1 VAVEGAKQTKPFHFP
16 AGQVFAHGTFS
27 HYILDNQSRH
37 PSPRLMKP
45 TQPTFFVM
53 IALIGG
59 LAIFSSTLS
68 KTPVLPLFAQSLHAS
83 PAEIGWI
90 VMASTLPGILISFPA
105 GALSDYLGSRRL
117 LLASLVVFATAPFLY
132 LLIHSAWQLMAVRF
146 YHGFATAIFG
156 TVASAAIAERYT
168 ADRAARLS
176 TFSSITIVGR
186 SIAPFLGGALIS
198 LASFHA
204 VYIACAISG
213 VLALAAGLL
222 LRAGESVPTTKR
234 ERPHFWASLAAVLRE
249 RGIMLVSLI
258 EAAQYLVF
266 GAIEAFL
273 ALFAASLGIPPWQIG
288 IILGVQLISIV
299 FAKPLMGRVSDRVGR
314 RQVIIPGLL
323 VGAASIV
330 LLPYAPNFIGLSL
343 LSLIFGIGFATVTSS
358 TSALVADLTRN
369 GRYGSSM
376 GVLRTVMDVGQ
387 SIGPVLTG
395 WMVGVAGY
403 GSAFTLLAAILVLAA
418 LSLGLLF
425 REA

>member
-1 VAVEGAKQTKPFHFP
+1 MKSA
-16 AGQVFAHGTFS
+16 
-27 HYILDNQSRH
+27 R
-37 PSPRLMKP
+37 PS
-45 TQPTFFVM
+45 FFVL

-59 LAIFSSTLS
+59 LAILSSTLS
-68 KTPVLPLFAQSLHAS
+68 KTPVLPLFAHSLHAT

-90 VMASTLPGILISFPA
+90 VMASTIPGILISYPA

-132 LLIHSAWQLMAVRF
+132 LLVGTAEQLMAVRF

-156 TVASAAIAERYT
+156 TVATAAIAERYS

-176 TFSSITIVGR
+176 TYSSVTIVGR
-186 SIAPFLGGALIS
+186 SIAPFLGGSLIS

-213 VLALAAGLL
+213 VLALGAGLL
-222 LRAGESVPTTKR
+222 LRDHAPGPKAKLEL
-234 ERPHFWASLAAVLRE
+234 PHFWASLTTVLRD
-249 RGIMLVSLI
+249 RSIMLVSLV

-266 GAIEAFL
+266 GAVEAFL
-273 ALFAASLGIPPWQIG
+273 ALYASSLDIPAWEIG
-288 IILGVQLISIV
+288 VILGVQLVSIV
-299 FAKPLMGRVSDRVGR
+299 FAKPLMGKISDRVGR
-314 RQVIIPGLL
+314 RRVILPGLL
-323 VGAASIV
+323 IGAASV
-330 LLPYAPNFIGLSL
+330 ALLPFAPSFIGLSV
-343 LSLIFGIGFATVTSS
+343 LSLMFGIGFATVTSS
-358 TSALVADLTRN
+358 TSALVADLTRD

-418 LSLGLLF
+418 IMLALLL
-425 REA
+425 RDA

>member
-1 VAVEGAKQTKPFHFP
+1 MKA
-16 AGQVFAHGTFS
+16 AH
-27 HYILDNQSRH
+27 
-37 PSPRLMKP
+37 
-45 TQPTFFVM
+45 PTFFVL

-68 KTPVLPLFAQSLHAS
+68 KTPVLPLFAHSLHAS

-90 VMASTLPGILISFPA
+90 VMASTIPGILISYPA
-105 GALSDYLGSRRL
+105 GALSDHLGKRRL

-132 LLIHSAWQLMAVRF
+132 LLVSTAGQLMAVRF

-176 TFSSITIVGR
+176 TYSSVTIVGR
-186 SIAPFLGGALIS
+186 SIAPFLGGTLIS

-213 VLALAAGLL
+213 VLALTAGLL
-222 LRAGESVPTTKR
+222 LRDHVYARPGAPPPTTKL
-234 ERPHFWASLAAVLRE
+234 ELPHFWASLTTVLRD
-249 RGIMLVSLI
+249 RSIMLVSLV

-273 ALFAASLGIPPWQIG
+273 ALFAASLGIPAWQIG
-288 IILGVQLISIV
+288 IILGAQLLSIV

-314 RQVIIPGLL
+314 RRVILPGLL
-323 VGAASIV
+323 IGAASVV
-330 LLPYAPNFIGLSL
+330 LLPYFPSFIGLSV
-343 LSLIFGIGFATVTSS
+343 LSLAFGLGFATVTSS
-358 TSALVADLTRN
+358 TAALVADLTKD

-395 WMVGVAGY
+395 FMVGAAGY
-403 GSAFTLLAAILVLAA
+403 GSAFTLLAAILVGAA
-418 LSLGLLF
+418 LMLGLLL
-425 REA
+425 RTG

>member
-1 VAVEGAKQTKPFHFP
+1 MKP
-16 AGQVFAHGTFS
+16 A
-27 HYILDNQSRH
+27 H
-37 PSPRLMKP
+37 PS
-45 TQPTFFVM
+45 FFVL

-68 KTPVLPLFAQSLHAS
+68 KTPVLPLFAASLNAT

-90 VMASTLPGILISFPA
+90 VMASTLPGILISYPA
-105 GALSDYLGSRRL
+105 GALSDHLGKRRV
-117 LLASLVVFATAPFLY
+117 LLASLVVFASAPFLY
-132 LLIHSAWQLMAVRF
+132 LVIETAWQLMAVRF

-176 TFSSITIVGR
+176 TYSSVTIVGR
-186 SIAPFLGGALIS
+186 SIAPFLGGTLIS
-198 LASFHA
+198 LASFGA

-222 LRAGESVPTTKR
+222 LRDHEPKPTTKL
-234 ERPHFWASLAAVLRE
+234 ELPHFWASLKTVLRD
-249 RGIMLVSLI
+249 RGIMLVSLV

-273 ALFAASLGIPPWQIG
+273 ALFAASLGIPAWQIG
-288 IILGVQLISIV
+288 VILGVQLLSIV

-314 RQVIIPGLL
+314 RRVILPGLL
-323 VGAASIV
+323 IGAASV
-330 LLPYAPNFIGLSL
+330 ALLPYFPSFVGLSV
-343 LSLIFGIGFATVTSS
+343 LSLAFGLGFATVTSS
-358 TSALVADLTRN
+358 TAALVADLTRD

-395 WMVGVAGY
+395 FMVGVAGY
-403 GSAFTLLAAILVLAA
+403 ASAFTLLAAILLGAA
-418 LSLGLLF
+418 LMLGLLL
-425 REA
+425 RDG

>member
-1 VAVEGAKQTKPFHFP
+1 
-16 AGQVFAHGTFS
+16 
-27 HYILDNQSRH
+27 
-37 PSPRLMKP
+37 MKP
-45 TQPTFFVM
+45 VQPSFFVL

-68 KTPVLPLFAQSLHAS
+68 KTPVLPLFAQALHAS

-90 VMASTLPGILISFPA
+90 VMASTIPGILISFPA

-132 LLIHSAWQLMAVRF
+132 LLIQSAWQLMAVRF

-156 TVASAAIAERYT
+156 TVANAAIAERYS

-222 LRAGESVPTTKR
+222 LRDGKASTATKR
-234 ERPHFWASLAAVLRE
+234 ERPHFWASLIAVLRE

-343 LSLIFGIGFATVTSS
+343 LSLTFGIGFATVTSS